1 MARVTI
7 IGQGWTVDR
16 AVWGVL
22 QDPSPELVEET
33 LRLNRG
39 VAELG
44 AFLPVGTVLTIP
56 DPPTK
61 TLERAIVRL
70 WD

>member
-7 IGQGWTVDR
+7 IAQGWTVDQ
-16 AVWGVL
+16 AVWEVL
-22 QDPSPELVEET
+22 RDPSPELVEQT

-39 VAELG
+39 VAERG
-44 AFLPVGTVLTIP
+44 VFLPVGTVLTIP

-61 TLERAIVRL
+61 TAERAIVRL

>member
-1 MARVTI
+1 MARVTVI
-7 IGQGWTVDR
+7 SQGWTVDR
-16 AVWGVL
+16 VVWEAL

-39 VAELG
+39 LAELG
-44 AFLPVGTVLTIP
+44 TILPIGTVLTIP

-61 TLERAIVRL
+61 TMVRTIVRL

>member
-16 AVWGVL
+16 AVWEVL

-56 DPPTK
+56 DPPAK